1 MEIEINDLRIGDE
14 ILVLGQVPK
23 LLTILENPSEKGF
36 YKYNPTKVQYN
47 TFRCRNNVQRLLK
60 PKNSWNRVKQIY
72 DVIMVEEKTNVLEPC
87 EEGEGETKKIDLNYK
102 RMWKLN

>member
-23 LLTILENPSEKGF
+23 LLTILENPSEKF
-36 YKYNPTKVQYN
+36 YKYNQLKCN
-47 TFRCRNNVQRLLK
+47 TIHFVVETMYKRLLK

-72 DVIMVEEKTNVLEPC
+72 DVIMVEEKLM
-87 EEGEGETKKIDLNYK
+87 Y
-102 RMWKLN
+102 